1 MAGYDL
7 WEISLNNGESLQG
20 IIAAETSSAI
30 TIKNIGNLEKIISR
44 QDIKSLQSLSA
55 SAMPVGLEKNI
66 SKEAMADL
74 IAFLRQ
80 N

>member
-7 WEISLNNGESLQG
+7 WEIILNNGESLQG
-20 IIAAETSSAI
+20 IIAGETASAI
-30 TIKNIGNLEKIISR
+30 TIKNMGNFEKTISR
-44 QDIKSLQSLSA
+44 QDIKSLKSLSI

-66 SKEAMADL
+66 SKEQMADL
-74 IAFLRQ
+74 VAFLRQ